1 MSYPLA
7 ADYDL
12 LLPSDLAPQ
21 PIAASVVD
29 RMGRNLNWL
38 YLHHTPALVA
48 FMAPSLLGG
57 VSQSWALAATPSA
70 DGLRYTLDVA
80 LTASAGANIT
90 IGVDTAT
97 AGTSGPWTAA
107 FSSTAAASG
116 SVEWMT
122 ASGTIPGGVR
132 YLRVTVAAG
141 AGSAYVDDVL
151 VYPEP
156 SSLPAVGTALPSGV
170 VLYDDSALTAA
181 GAAVHTEYADRIW
194 QGVARILADR
204 RQVVH
209 SLVTSTARTWTARG
223 HESTVRLLH
232 GSAVLTG
239 QSSATLTVRYRL
251 SDTGTPGDVT
261 LGQVGGSTVSLTAD
275 DTDRIATLDVTGP
288 EVEVYCDAT
297 PGGTLTAPYL
307 IADWAPGE

>member
-21 PIAASVVD
+21 PIAFSVVD

-38 YLHHTPALVA
+38 YMHHTPALVA
-48 FMAPSLLGG
+48 FVAPSLLGG
-57 VSQSWALAATPSA
+57 VSQSWPLAATPSA
-70 DGLRYTLDVA
+70 DSLRYTLGVA
-80 LTASAGANIT
+80 ITASAGANIT
-90 IGVDTAT
+90 IGVDTST

-107 FSSTAAASG
+107 FSATATASG
-116 SVEWMT
+116 SAEWMT

-132 YLRVTVAAG
+132 YLRITVT
-141 AGSAYVDDVL
+141 AGSGSSLVDDVL
-151 VYPEP
+151 LYPSP
-156 SSLPAVGTALPSGV
+156 SALPDVGTSLPSGV
-170 VLYDDSALTAA
+170 VLYDDTALMAP

-209 SLVTSTARTWTARG
+209 SLVTRSDRTWSARG

-232 GSAVLTG
+232 GTAVMAG

-251 SDTGTPGDVT
+251 ADTGTPGDVT
-261 LGQVGGSTVSLTAD
+261 LGQAGGATVSLVAD
-275 DTDRIATLDVTGP
+275 DTDRTATLAVTGP
-288 EVEVYCDAT
+288 EVELYCDAT
-297 PGGTLTAPYL
+297 PGGTLTVPYL
-307 IADWAPGE
+307 VADWAPGE